1 MSKAVEG
8 PTLDRLSVI
17 NEDGTRNHVHPAD
30 VTGRFNKAKPIVHWV
45 LIGVYAIMP
54 WIEVGGHPA
63 ILIDIPM
70 RRFFLFGSVFNAQDF
85 YLAFYLLT
93 GIGFSLIL
101 VSALW
106 GRLWC
111 GWACPQTVFL
121 EGVYRKVE
129 RWIDGNRNE
138 RIALAKSKW
147 TRQKVFKRVLKH
159 SIYLFISVNI
169 SHMFLSY
176 FVSLPRL
183 WTMVQDNPVENWT
196 AFLWMAVLTGIIYFN
211 FFWFREQLC
220 LIICPY
226 GRLQSALQDKDTL
239 IIGYD
244 EKRGEPRG
252 KAKDPNAGA
261 CVDCRRCVQV
271 CPTGIDIRNGLQ
283 MECIGC
289 ANCIDACD
297 SVMVKLGRPTGLVRY
312 DSRRGL
318 DTGTR
323 KFVRPRLFYYIF
335 AGALGLSVA
344 TFMFSN
350 RRNFEANILRIQG
363 APYTVVDDVVRNQLM
378 IHVINKNPETST
390 FEISATPVAGVEFT
404 IPQTSVELAPFKDH
418 MLPVIASYHRSDDK
432 HRAAIEFTVLD
443 LNTKRSRQIQFELL
457 GPRDG
462 NGGGK

>member
-17 NEDGTRNHVHPAD
+17 NEDGSRNHVYPAD
-30 VTGRFNKAKPIVHWV
+30 VKGRFSRAKPLVHWV
-45 LIGVYAIMP
+45 LILVYAIMP
-54 WIEVGGHPA
+54 WIEIGGQPA

-70 RRFFLFGSVFNAQDF
+70 RRFYLFGSVFNAQDF
-85 YLAFYLLT
+85 YLAFFFLT

-121 EGVYRKVE
+121 EGVYRRVE
-129 RWIDGNRNE
+129 RWIEGPRNQ
-138 RIALAKSKW
+138 RIALAKGPW
-147 TRQKVFKRVLKH
+147 TKEKIAKRLLKH
-159 SIYLFISVNI
+159 AIFIFISLNI

-183 WTMVQDNPVENWT
+183 WTMVQDDPVENWT
-196 AFLWMAVLTGIIYFN
+196 AFLWMAALTGIIYFN

-226 GRLQSALQDKDTL
+226 GRLQSVLQDKDTL

-244 EKRGEPRG
+244 KKRGEPRG
-252 KAKDPNAGA
+252 KAKDQNAGA

-297 SVMVKLGRPTGLVRY
+297 DVMVKLGRPTGLVRY

-318 DTGTR
+318 DDGVR
-323 KFVRPRLFYYIF
+323 RFVRPRLFYYIF

-344 TFMFSN
+344 TYMFSH
-350 RRNFEANILRIQG
+350 RRNFEANILRTQG
-363 APYTVVDDVVRNQLM
+363 APYTVVDDTVRNQLM
-378 IHVINKNPETST
+378 IHVVNKNPERSS
-390 FEISATPVAGVEFT
+390 FSIEAKPQAGVEFI
-404 IPQTSVELAPFKDH
+404 IPLKRIELDPFGDH
-418 MLPVIASYHRSDDK
+418 MVPIVVSFKKADYKKGTDIG
-432 HRAAIEFTVLD
+432 FVVLD
-443 LNTKRSRQIQFELL
+443 ENTKRTRDITFGLI
-457 GPRDG
+457 GPR
-462 NGGGK
+462 NGD